1 MADSVSMEAL
11 AGIIIAALGGSEGI
25 KYIVKTRRQKNGNGY
40 VSKEFCNERTGNI
53 KETVESIQADVKII
67 LKTLHP

>member
-1 MADSVSMEAL
+1 MADSVSMEVL
-11 AGIIIAALGGSEGI
+11 AGILIAALGGNEGI

>member
-11 AGIIIAALGGSEGI
+11 AGILIAALGGNEGI